1 MVLVIA
7 TIKSLAVLCAG
18 FIDFITF
25 VNYNHLAEAMNK
37 KEEDSE
43 NLHQQL
49 LDGEIELGAFVQ
61 RYKKLRS
68 TYHNKALIQLAA
80 KTTI

>member
-1 MVLVIA
+1 
-7 TIKSLAVLCAG
+7 
-18 FIDFITF
+18 
-25 VNYNHLAEAMNK
+25 MNK
-37 KEEDSE
+37 TEEDSE

-68 TYHNKALIQLAA
+68 TYHRKALIRLAA
-80 KTTI
+80 KTTM